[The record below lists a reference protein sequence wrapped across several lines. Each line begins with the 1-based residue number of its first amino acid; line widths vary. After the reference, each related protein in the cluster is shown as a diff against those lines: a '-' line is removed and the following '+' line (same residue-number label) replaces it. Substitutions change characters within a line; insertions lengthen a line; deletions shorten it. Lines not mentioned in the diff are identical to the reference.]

1 MLWRSLF
8 TQFLKCPV
16 CGHEKLM
23 EIPYDEQLKTFTC
36 PGCHSMIESPKD
48 HCCIFCAYGSH
59 ECLIQQGWQMLEEKR
74 RNETQKK

>member
-1 MLWRSLF
+1 MALSF
-8 TQFLKCPV
+8 HSVLKCPV